1 MSLLRTYQDREK
13 RILASEDVVHSFD
26 RNWPAYL
33 ALPLIDLFV
42 ANHIIPKVLEVG
54 CGNGYALK
62 TILEENPAVDA
73 SNLVG
78 TSLSSLPGHNEI
90 NRLGI
95 NVYTDIVAENLPSSW
110 KNSMDIVMANVV
122 MQWTNLEQAVPSILR
137 TIKSGGYFLG
147 YDEQRVNTEIVR
159 IAKGQIKITQLSGRP
174 SSIADY
180 QAFVIQKH

>member
-1 MSLLRTYQDREK
+1 MSLLQTYQDRER

-33 ALPLIDLFV
+33 ALPLIDLIV
-42 ANHIIPKVLEVG
+42 ANNITPRVLEVG

-62 TILEENPAVDA
+62 AILEENSSVKA

-78 TSLSSLPGHNEI
+78 TSLSSLPGHRELSL
-90 NRLGI
+90 LGI
-95 NVYTDIVAENLPSSW
+95 NVYTDVIAENLPSSW

-147 YDEQRVNTEIVR
+147 YDEPRVNSELIR
-159 IAKGQIKITQLSGRP
+159 IAKSQTKIKQLSGRP
-174 SSIADY
+174 LSIADY
-180 QAFVIQKH
+180 QAFVIQKC